1 MENAL
6 STNSSRCG
14 RSSAFTQRTVELTF
28 TVMFAGL
35 NVFFWMIMVLSD
47 TDAVRE
53 GVKTGVGNVT
63 GIPGAGVG
71 GATAGVAA
79 GCTGGDSEHP
89 QMNTNGRAIM
99 RRSGT
104 GLIDATQ
111 ILPYNKLM
119 A

>member
-6 STNSSRCG
+6 STNSIRCG
-14 RSSAFTQRTVELTF
+14 RSSAFTHRTVELIF

-35 NVFFWMIMVLSD
+35 NVFFWIIMVLSD

-53 GVKTGVGNVT
+53 GVTTGVGKGTAMAGEGVT
-63 GIPGAGVG
+63 
-71 GATAGVAA
+71 GATAGVTA
-79 GCTGGDSEHP
+79 GITGGVWEHP
-89 QMNTNGRAIM
+89 QMNINGRAIM
-99 RRSGT
+99 RRSGA

-111 ILPYNKLM
+111 VFPYNKLM